1 MDLKLNKEKYYSN
14 YIESTQ
20 ALFILEV
27 MYTSFG
33 KKSRLPIIETYNKSS
48 ESLNHLECFMDWV
61 NFIYPNW
68 CYQLSGFLNDA
79 DAGREGS
86 S

>member
-48 ESLNHLECFMDWV
+48 
-61 NFIYPNW
+61 
-68 CYQLSGFLNDA
+68 
-79 DAGREGS
+79 
-86 S
+86 